1 MLPANNYMY
10 CLMLSDVKVI
20 QLYFNPCNLASEQQ
34 IQIQMTGQLA
44 SSEEAITDWGY

>member
-1 MLPANNYMY
+1 MH
-10 CLMLSDVKVI
+10 CLIFADVKVI
-20 QLYFNPCNLASEQQ
+20 QLNFNPYNLASEQQ